1 MKLKIFAALGLSL
14 ALLLSGC
21 ATPASTQIAP
31 AVSGSTTTL
40 PAKDER
46 PVYSEDTTTAPEPE
60 APQAPEAAEE
70 APAQELSIACS
81 AQTLTGSFDEV
92 CTYTLELPSFSG
104 LATADAD
111 SAVNAFYEKLGA
123 NLETYAYETVYHTA
137 QERRTGAD
145 MQGAFAVSQAD
156 AEALIVEYTVTV
168 SYGGEEERHARTD
181 TFDPATGELL
191 DSAADE

>member
-21 ATPASTQIAP
+21 AAPASTQIAP

-46 PVYSEDTTTAPEPE
+46 PVYSEETITAPEPE
-60 APQAPEAAEE
+60 FAEE

-156 AEALIVEYTVTV
+156 AEALIVEYTITV